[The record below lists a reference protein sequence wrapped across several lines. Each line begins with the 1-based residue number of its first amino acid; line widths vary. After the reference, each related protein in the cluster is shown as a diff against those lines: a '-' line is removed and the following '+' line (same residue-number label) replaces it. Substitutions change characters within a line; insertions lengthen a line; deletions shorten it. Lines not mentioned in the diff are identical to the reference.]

1 MEHLDED
8 QLKNQLESQLD
19 NLNSKI
25 VLFDTFQFNSNEDVN
40 YFINNLTNEDSNSCI
55 IQAIVSAYKRGAF
68 TMLESEVIS
77 KSLRLLNK

>member
-1 MEHLDED
+1 MEHLNEDE
-8 QLKNQLESQLD
+8 LKNQIESQLD

-40 YFINNLTNEDSNSCI
+40 YFINNLTNEDSNNCI

-68 TMLESEVIS
+68 TMIESEVIS

>member
-68 TMLESEVIS
+68 TMIESEVIS